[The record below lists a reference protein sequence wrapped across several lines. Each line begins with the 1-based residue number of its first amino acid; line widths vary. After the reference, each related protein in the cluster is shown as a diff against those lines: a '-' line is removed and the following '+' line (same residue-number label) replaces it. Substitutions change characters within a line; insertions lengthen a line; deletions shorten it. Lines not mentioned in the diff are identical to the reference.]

1 MKAKEA
7 INAIKCNM
15 PTTGTYTVLTEALH
29 LAIKVLEKQIPIEPL
44 FYDNEH
50 EECPKCSE
58 SIPRYIMGNETKCY
72 CSRCG
77 QLLDWA
83 ESEGDQYEINYI
95 INDIITNINNTI
107 MHYK

>member
-15 PTTGTYTVLTEALH
+15 PTAGTYTVLTEALY
-29 LAIKVLEKQIPIEPL
+29 LAIEVLEKQIPIEPL
-44 FYDNEH
+44 FYDNEYEEW

-58 SIPRYIMGNETKCY
+58 SIPRYIMENETKGY

-77 QLLDWA
+77 QLLDWS
-83 ESEGDQYEINYI
+83 ESEGD
-95 INDIITNINNTI
+95 
-107 MHYK
+107 